1 VRLLPPLFVF
11 GVSDGGLCIRKRE
24 AGFPGHMD
32 ELKKT
37 IIAGVI
43 GFAVGALIMVLYG
56 YDPMSAYQALFKGAF
71 GDLYGFSESL
81 ANATP
86 LILTA
91 LTFAIGF
98 RGGMFNIGA
107 EGQLYLGALAAVTVS
122 LLHLPSAASFALS
135 LICAILA
142 GAIWSLPVAILK
154 ATRGVHEVISTI
166 MLNWI
171 SQFLAFYLIAKIL
184 VDPVRAEKTISIA
197 EGARFPV
204 LVPGT
209 SLSYGIFI
217 SLVAAIIVYLLLW
230 RTVIGFDIRAMGHN
244 PLAATYAGIDRWKII
259 LFVFITGGLTAGLAG
274 AVHVMGRPPTYA
286 VYSGMP
292 SIKGLG
298 FEGLAVAMIG
308 RNHPIGIIISG
319 IFFGGLLA
327 GGRMMQLFAQ
337 VPLEMVRVVEGIV
350 VLFLAIP
357 ELIRLFSFF
366 REIGAPII
374 FRSKRSS
381 DEDRRRS

>member
-1 VRLLPPLFVF
+1 M
-11 GVSDGGLCIRKRE
+11 
-24 AGFPGHMD
+24 GFPGSTD

-37 IIAGVI
+37 VIAGII
-43 GFAVGALIMVLYG
+43 GFAAGALIIMLYG
-56 YDPMSAYQALFKGAF
+56 YDPIAAFQALFNGAF

-107 EGQLYLGALAAVTVS
+107 EGQVYLGALAAVTVS
-122 LLHLPSAASFALS
+122 FFHLSSGMAFTLS
-135 LICAILA
+135 LVFAVLA

-154 ATRGVHEVISTI
+154 AARGVHEVISTI

-171 SQFLAFYLIAKIL
+171 SHFLSFYLIAKIL
-184 VDPVRAEKTISIA
+184 VDPMRAEKTLSVA
-197 EGARFPV
+197 ESVRLPL

-209 SLSYGIFI
+209 SLSYGIFV
-217 SLVAAIIVYLLLW
+217 SLFAAIIVYLFLW

-244 PLAATYAGIDRWKII
+244 AVAATYAGIEKWKII

-292 SIKGLG
+292 SIRGLG

-308 RNHPIGIIISG
+308 RNHPIGIIFAAV
-319 IFFGGLLA
+319 FFGGLLA

-357 ELIRLFSFF
+357 ELIRLFSFL
-366 REIGAPII
+366 RKIGPAVLL
-374 FRSKRSS
+374 RSKRA
-381 DEDRRRS
+381 

>member
-1 VRLLPPLFVF
+1 MRLP
-11 GVSDGGLCIRKRE
+11 
-24 AGFPGHMD
+24 AGID
-32 ELKKT
+32 ELAKT

-43 GFAVGALIMVLYG
+43 GFTVGALIIKLYG
-56 YDPMSAYQALFKGAF
+56 YDPIAAYRALFNGAF

-107 EGQLYLGALAAVTVS
+107 EGQLYLGTLAAVAVS
-122 LLHLPSAASFALS
+122 YFHLPSGLSFVLS
-135 LICAILA
+135 LICAVLA
-142 GAIWSLPVAILK
+142 GALWSLPAAILK
-154 ATRGVHEVISTI
+154 AIRGVHEVISTI

-171 SQFLAFYLIAKIL
+171 SQFLCFYLITEIL
-184 VDPVRAEKTISIA
+184 VDPQRAEKTISVV
-197 EGARFPV
+197 ESARLPL

-217 SLVAAIIVYLLLW
+217 SLFAAIVIYFLLW
-230 RTVIGFDIRAMGHN
+230 RTVIGFDIRATGHN
-244 PLAATYAGIDRWKII
+244 PLAAAYAGIQQWKIV
-259 LFVFITGGLTAGLAG
+259 LVVFISGGLTAGLAG
-274 AVHVMGRPPTYA
+274 AMHVMGRPPIYA
-286 VYSGMP
+286 VYGGMP

-308 RNHPIGIIISG
+308 RNHPIGIIFAA

-327 GGRMMQLFAQ
+327 GGRMMQLSAN
-337 VPLEMVRVVEGIV
+337 VPLELVRVVEGMV

-357 ELIRLFSFF
+357 ELIKLFGWL
-366 REIGAPII
+366 RKIGTPSI
-374 FRSKRSS
+374 FRSKRS
-381 DEDRRRS
+381 

>member
-1 VRLLPPLFVF
+1 M
-11 GVSDGGLCIRKRE
+11 
-24 AGFPGHMD
+24 GFPASIE
-32 ELKKT
+32 ELTKT

-43 GFAVGALIMVLYG
+43 GFAAGALIIILYG
-56 YDPMSAYQALFKGAF
+56 YDPVSAFQALFNGAF
-71 GDLYGFSESL
+71 GDLYSFSETL

-107 EGQLYLGALAAVTVS
+107 EGQLYLGALGAVAVS
-122 LLHLPSAASFALS
+122 FFHLPSAVGFALT
-135 LICAILA
+135 LLGAILA
-142 GAIWSLPVAILK
+142 GVIWSLPAAILK
-154 ATRGVHEVISTI
+154 AARGVHEVISTI

-171 SQFLAFYLIAKIL
+171 SQFLCFWLIAKIL
-184 VDPVRAEKTISIA
+184 VDPQRAEKTISVA
-197 EGARFPV
+197 EWARIPL

-217 SLVAAIIVYLLLW
+217 SLFAAMLVYLLLW
-230 RTVIGFDIRAMGHN
+230 RTVMGFDIRASGHN
-244 PLAATYAGIDRWKII
+244 PLAARYAGIERWKMI

-274 AVHVMGRPPTYA
+274 AVHVMGCPPVYA
-286 VYSGMP
+286 IYSGMP
-292 SIKGLG
+292 ALKGLG

-308 RNHPIGIIISG
+308 RNHPIGIIFAA

-327 GGRMMQLFAQ
+327 GGRMMQLLAH

-357 ELIRLFSFF
+357 ELIKVVSFF
-366 REIGAPII
+366 RKMSHSLV
-374 FRSKRSS
+374 FRSERSS
-381 DEDRRRS
+381 DEDRRR

>member
-1 VRLLPPLFVF
+1 MRFP
-11 GVSDGGLCIRKRE
+11 
-24 AGFPGHMD
+24 AGID
-32 ELKKT
+32 ELAKT

-43 GFAVGALIMVLYG
+43 GFAVGAVIVKLYG
-56 YDPMSAYQALFKGAF
+56 YDPIAAYRALFNGAF
-71 GDLYGFSESL
+71 GDLYSFSESL
-81 ANATP
+81 ANAAP

-107 EGQLYLGALAAVTVS
+107 EGQLYLGALAAVAVS
-122 LLHLPSAASFALS
+122 FFHLPSALSFALS
-135 LICAILA
+135 LICAVLA
-142 GAIWSLPVAILK
+142 GALWSLPAAILK
-154 ATRGVHEVISTI
+154 AARGVHEVISTI

-171 SQFLAFYLIAKIL
+171 SQFLCFYLIAEIL
-184 VDPVRAEKTISIA
+184 VDPRRAEKTISVV
-197 EGARFPV
+197 ESARLPL

-217 SLVAAIIVYLLLW
+217 SLFAAIIVYLLLW
-230 RTVIGFDIRAMGHN
+230 RTVIGFDIRATGYN
-244 PLAATYAGIDRWKII
+244 PLAAAYAGIEKWKII

-274 AVHVMGRPPTYA
+274 AVHVMGRPPIYA
-286 VYSGMP
+286 VYGGMP

-308 RNHPIGIIISG
+308 RNHPIGIIFAA

-327 GGRMMQLFAQ
+327 GGRMMQLLAN
-337 VPLEMVRVVEGIV
+337 VPLELVRVVEGMV

-357 ELIRLFSFF
+357 ELIKLFSWL
-366 REIGAPII
+366 RKIGIPLI
-374 FRSKRSS
+374 FRQKRTS
-381 DEDRRRS
+381 DQDRRRV

>member
-1 VRLLPPLFVF
+1 MGLP
-11 GVSDGGLCIRKRE
+11 GSI
-24 AGFPGHMD
+24 D

-37 IIAGVI
+37 IIAGII
-43 GFAVGALIMVLYG
+43 GFAAGALIIMVYG
-56 YDPMSAYQALFKGAF
+56 YDPIAAFQALFNGAF

-107 EGQLYLGALAAVTVS
+107 EGQVYLGALAAVSVS
-122 LLHLPSAASFALS
+122 FFHLPSGMAFALS
-135 LICAILA
+135 LVFAVLA

-171 SQFLAFYLIAKIL
+171 SHFLSFYLIATIL
-184 VDPVRAEKTISIA
+184 VDPMRGEKTLSIA
-197 EGARFPV
+197 ESVRLPL
-204 LVPGT
+204 LVRGT
-209 SLSYGIFI
+209 SLSYGIFV
-217 SLVAAIIVYLLLW
+217 SLFAAIIVYLFLW

-244 PLAATYAGIDRWKII
+244 AIAATYAGIEKWKII

-286 VYSGMP
+286 VYSAMP
-292 SIKGLG
+292 SITGLG

-308 RNHPIGIIISG
+308 RNHPIGIIFAAV
-319 IFFGGLLA
+319 FFGGLLA

-357 ELIRLFSFF
+357 ELIRLFSFL
-366 REIGAPII
+366 RKIGPVVF
-374 FRSKRSS
+374 FRSKRA
-381 DEDRRRS
+381 

>member
-1 VRLLPPLFVF
+1 VF
-11 GVSDGGLCIRKRE
+11 GDSDGKRCIRKKE
-24 AGFPGHMD
+24 TGFPGNMV

-43 GFAVGALIMVLYG
+43 GFAAGALIMVLYG
-56 YDPMSAYQALFKGAF
+56 YDPISAYQALFKGAF
-71 GDLYGFSESL
+71 GDSYGLSESL

-122 LLHLPSAASFALS
+122 LFHLPPAMVFALS
-135 LICAILA
+135 IICAVLA

-171 SQFLAFYLIAKIL
+171 SQFLAFYLIARIL

-197 EGARFPV
+197 EWARFPV

-244 PLAATYAGIDRWKII
+244 PLAATYAGIEKWKII
-259 LFVFITGGLTAGLAG
+259 LFVFITGGLTAGLGG

-286 VYSGMP
+286 IYSGMP

-308 RNHPIGIIISG
+308 RNHPIGIILSA

-327 GGRMMQLFAQ
+327 GGRMMQIFAQ

-366 REIGAPII
+366 REIRAPII

>member
-1 VRLLPPLFVF
+1 MQETAM
-11 GVSDGGLCIRKRE
+11 GLSGRIQ
-24 AGFPGHMD
+24 

-43 GFAVGALIMVLYG
+43 GFAVGAIIMLLYG
-56 YDPMSAYQALFKGAF
+56 YDPISAYSALFGGAF
-71 GDLYGFSESL
+71 GDLYSFSESL

-86 LILTA
+86 LMLTA

-122 LLHLPSAASFALS
+122 LFQLPSGIGIALS
-135 LICAILA
+135 ILLAVLA

-154 ATRGVHEVISTI
+154 AARGVHEVISTI

-171 SQFLAFYLIAKIL
+171 SQFFAFYLIAKIL
-184 VDPVRAEKTISIA
+184 VDPLRAEKTISVA
-197 EGARFPV
+197 EWSRLPL

-209 SLSYGIFI
+209 SLSCGIFVA
-217 SLVAAIIVYLLLW
+217 LFAAIIIYLLLW

-244 PLAATYAGIDRWKII
+244 PMAATYAGIEKWKII

-286 VYSGMP
+286 IYSGMP
-292 SIKGLG
+292 SIIGLG

-308 RNHPIGIIISG
+308 RNHPLGIIFAA

-327 GGRMMQLFAQ
+327 GGRLMQLFSQ
-337 VPLEMVRVVEGIV
+337 VPLEMVRVVEGTV

-357 ELIRLFSFF
+357 ELIQLFSFLKKVRIPLASRF
-366 REIGAPII
+366 
-374 FRSKRSS
+374 KRTQNK
-381 DEDRRRS
+381 EGRQL

>member
-1 VRLLPPLFVF
+1 M
-11 GVSDGGLCIRKRE
+11 
-24 AGFPGHMD
+24 GFSGNLD

-43 GFAVGALIMVLYG
+43 GFAVGALIMMVYG
-56 YDPMSAYQALFKGAF
+56 YDPISAYRALFNGAF

-107 EGQLYLGALAAVTVS
+107 EGQLYLGACAGVTVS
-122 LLHLPSAASFALS
+122 LFHLPFATGFALG
-135 LICAILA
+135 LILAALA

-171 SQFLAFYLIAKIL
+171 SLFLAFYLVAEIL
-184 VDPVRAEKTISIA
+184 VDPLRAEKTISIA

-204 LVPGT
+204 MVPGT
-209 SLSYGIFI
+209 SLSYAIFI
-217 SLVAAIIVYLLLW
+217 SLGAAIIVYILLW
-230 RTVIGFDIRAMGHN
+230 RTVIGFDIRAMGYN
-244 PLAATYAGIDRWKII
+244 PLATTYAGIERWKVI

-286 VYSGMP
+286 IYSGMP
-292 SIKGLG
+292 SIRGLG

-308 RNHPIGIIISG
+308 RNHPIGIIISA
-319 IFFGGLLA
+319 IFFGGLMA

-337 VPLEMVRVVEGIV
+337 VPLEMVRVVEGAV

-357 ELIRLFSFF
+357 ELIRLFSFL
-366 REIGAPII
+366 RTMGTLHI
-374 FRSKRSS
+374 FRSKRS
-381 DEDRRRS
+381 

>member
-1 VRLLPPLFVF
+1 
-11 GVSDGGLCIRKRE
+11 
-24 AGFPGHMD
+24 M
-32 ELKKT
+32 
-37 IIAGVI
+37 
-43 GFAVGALIMVLYG
+43 GFAAGALIMMVYG
-56 YDPMSAYQALFKGAF
+56 YDPISAYRALFSGAF

-107 EGQLYLGALAAVTVS
+107 EGQLYLGALAAVTLS
-122 LLHLPSAASFALS
+122 LLHLPPAMVFALS
-135 LICAILA
+135 LICAVLA

-171 SQFLAFYLIAKIL
+171 SQFLAFYLIANIL
-184 VDPVRAEKTISIA
+184 VDPMRAEKTISIA
-197 EGARFPV
+197 EGVRFPV

-217 SLVAAIIVYLLLW
+217 SVVAAIIVYLVLW
-230 RTVIGFDIRAMGHN
+230 RTVIGFDVRAMGHN
-244 PLAATYAGIDRWKII
+244 PLAATYAGIERWKTI
-259 LFVFITGGLTAGLAG
+259 LFVFITGGFTAGLAG

-357 ELIRLFSFF
+357 ELIRLFSFL
-366 REIGAPII
+366 RKMGPVVI

-381 DEDRRRS
+381 DEDRRRL

>member
-1 VRLLPPLFVF
+1 MDTAAPSICFSETIGALFERDTGMRFTANIV
-11 GVSDGGLCIRKRE
+11 
-24 AGFPGHMD
+24 
-32 ELKKT
+32 ELNKT

-43 GFAVGALIMVLYG
+43 GFAVGALIIMLYG
-56 YDPMSAYQALFKGAF
+56 YDPFSAYQALFNGAF
-71 GDLYGFSESL
+71 GDLYSFSESL

-107 EGQLYLGALAAVTVS
+107 EGQLYLGALAAVAVS
-122 LLHLPSAASFALS
+122 FFHLPSAIGFALS
-135 LICAILA
+135 LIFAVLA
-142 GAIWSLPVAILK
+142 GIIWSLPVAILK

-171 SQFLAFYLIAKIL
+171 SQFLCFYFISEILI
-184 VDPVRAEKTISIA
+184 DPQRAEKTLSIA
-197 EGARFPV
+197 EAIRIP
-204 LVPGT
+204 LLMPGT

-217 SLVAAIIVYLLLW
+217 SFLTAIITYLLLW
-230 RTVIGFDIRAMGHN
+230 RTVIGFDIRAIGHN
-244 PLAATYAGIDRWKII
+244 PLAATYAGIEKWKII
-259 LFVFITGGLTAGLAG
+259 LFVFITGGLTSGLGG
-274 AVHVMGRPPTYA
+274 AVHVMGRPPVYA

-308 RNHPIGIIISG
+308 RNHPIGIIFAA
-319 IFFGGLLA
+319 IFFGGLLS
-327 GGRMMQLFAQ
+327 GGRMMQLFAE

-350 VLFLAIP
+350 VVFLAIP
-357 ELIRLFSFF
+357 ELANVFSSLRKIRIPL
-366 REIGAPII
+366 I
-374 FRSKRSS
+374 FRSKQS
-381 DEDRRRS
+381 

>member
-1 VRLLPPLFVF
+1 MRLPPPLFVF
-11 GVSDGGLCIRKRE
+11 RDFDGELRLRERGMGV
-24 AGFPGHMD
+24 PGNID

-43 GFAVGALIMVLYG
+43 GFAVGALIMTLYG
-56 YDPMSAYQALFKGAF
+56 YNPIAAYTALFNGAF

-122 LLHLPSAASFALS
+122 LFHLPSATSFALS
-135 LICAILA
+135 LIFAVLA

-154 ATRGVHEVISTI
+154 AARGVHEVISTI

-171 SQFLAFYLIAKIL
+171 SQFLAFYLIARIL
-184 VDPVRAEKTISIA
+184 VDPLRAEKTISIV

-209 SLSYGIFI
+209 TLSYAIFI
-217 SLVAAIIVYLLLW
+217 SLAAAIIVYLVLW

-244 PLAATYAGIDRWKII
+244 PLAATYAGIEKWKII
-259 LFVFITGGLTAGLAG
+259 LFVFITGGLTAGFAG

-286 VYSGMP
+286 IYSGMP
-292 SIKGLG
+292 SIRGLG

-308 RNHPIGIIISG
+308 RNHPIGIVFAA

-327 GGRMMQLFAQ
+327 GGRMMQLLAQ
-337 VPLEMVRVVEGIV
+337 VPLEMVRVVEGAV

-357 ELIRLFSFF
+357 ELIRLFSFL
-366 REIGAPII
+366 RTKGTLRV
-374 FRSKRSS
+374 FRSKRS
-381 DEDRRRS
+381 

>member
-1 VRLLPPLFVF
+1 M
-11 GVSDGGLCIRKRE
+11 
-24 AGFPGHMD
+24 GFTANIG

-43 GFAVGALIMVLYG
+43 GFAVGALIIMLYG
-56 YDPMSAYQALFKGAF
+56 YDPISAYQALINGAF
-71 GDLYGFSESL
+71 GDLYSFSESL

-107 EGQLYLGALAAVTVS
+107 EGQLYLGALAAIAVS
-122 LLHLPSAASFALS
+122 FFHLPSAMGFALS
-135 LICAILA
+135 LIFAVLA

-171 SQFLAFYLIAKIL
+171 SQFLCFYFISEIL
-184 VDPVRAEKTISIA
+184 GDPQRAEKTLSIA
-197 EGARFPV
+197 EGIRIPL

-217 SLVAAIIVYLLLW
+217 SIFAAIIVYLLLW
-230 RTVIGFDIRAMGHN
+230 RTVIGFDIRAIGHN
-244 PLAATYAGIDRWKII
+244 PLAAAYAGIEKWKII
-259 LFVFITGGLTAGLAG
+259 LFVFITGGLTAGLGG
-274 AVHVMGRPPTYA
+274 AVHVMGRPPVYA

-308 RNHPIGIIISG
+308 RNHPIGIIFAA
-319 IFFGGLLA
+319 IFFGGLLS

-357 ELIRLFSFF
+357 ELVKVFSFL
-366 REIGAPII
+366 RKIRIPLI
-374 FRSKRSS
+374 FRSKRS
-381 DEDRRRS
+381 

>member
-1 VRLLPPLFVF
+1 
-11 GVSDGGLCIRKRE
+11 
-24 AGFPGHMD
+24 M
-32 ELKKT
+32 
-37 IIAGVI
+37 
-43 GFAVGALIMVLYG
+43 GFAAGALIMMVYG
-56 YDPMSAYQALFKGAF
+56 YDPISAYRALFSGAF

-107 EGQLYLGALAAVTVS
+107 EGQLYLGALAAVTLS
-122 LLHLPSAASFALS
+122 LLHLPPAMVFALS
-135 LICAILA
+135 LICAVLA

-171 SQFLAFYLIAKIL
+171 SQFLAFYLISNIL
-184 VDPVRAEKTISIA
+184 VDPMRAEKTISIA
-197 EGARFPV
+197 EGVRFPV

-217 SLVAAIIVYLLLW
+217 SVVAAIIVYLVLW
-230 RTVIGFDIRAMGHN
+230 RTVIGFDIRALGYNAM
-244 PLAATYAGIDRWKII
+244 AATYAGIEKWKII
-259 LFVFITGGLTAGLAG
+259 LFVFITGGFTAGLAG

-292 SIKGLG
+292 SIIGLG

-308 RNHPIGIIISG
+308 RNHPIGIIFAAV
-319 IFFGGLLA
+319 FFGGLLA

-357 ELIRLFSFF
+357 ELIRLFSFL
-366 REIGAPII
+366 RKIGLVVF
-374 FRSKRSS
+374 FRSKRA
-381 DEDRRRS
+381 

>member
-1 VRLLPPLFVF
+1 MRKMTFF
-11 GVSDGGLCIRKRE
+11 GKV
-24 AGFPGHMD
+24 D

-43 GFAVGALIMVLYG
+43 GFAVGALIIVI
-56 YDPMSAYQALFKGAF
+56 YDYDLISAYTALFSGAF
-71 GDLYGFSESL
+71 GDLYGISESL

-107 EGQLYLGALAAVTVS
+107 EGQLYLGALAAVTIG
-122 LLHLPSAASFALS
+122 LFRLPSGFSFALS
-135 LICAILA
+135 LIFAALA

-171 SQFLAFYLIAKIL
+171 SNFLAFYLIAKVL
-184 VDPVRAEKTISIA
+184 VDPSRAEKTISIA
-197 EGARFPV
+197 EGARIS
-204 LVPGT
+204 LLIQGT

-217 SLVAAIIVYLLLW
+217 SLFASIVIYILLW
-230 RTVIGFDIRAMGHN
+230 RTIIGFDIRAMGYN
-244 PLAATYAGIDRWKII
+244 PRAATYAGIEKWKII
-259 LFVFITGGLTAGLAG
+259 LFVFITGGVTAGLGG
-274 AVHVMGRPPTYA
+274 AAHVMGRPPTYA

-292 SIKGLG
+292 SIRGLG

-308 RNHPIGIIISG
+308 RNHPIGIIFAA

-327 GGRMMQLFAQ
+327 GGRMMQMFAQ

-350 VLFLAIP
+350 VIFLAIP
-357 ELIRLFSFF
+357 ELIRLLPFLRKVRKPLISQSN
-366 REIGAPII
+366 
-374 FRSKRSS
+374 RS
-381 DEDRRRS
+381 

>member
-1 VRLLPPLFVF
+1 MRFP
-11 GVSDGGLCIRKRE
+11 
-24 AGFPGHMD
+24 AGID
-32 ELKKT
+32 ELAKT
-37 IIAGVI
+37 IIAGVS
-43 GFAVGALIMVLYG
+43 GFAVGAVIIKLYG
-56 YDPMSAYQALFKGAF
+56 YDPISAYRALFNGAF
-71 GDLYGFSESL
+71 GDLYSFSESL

-107 EGQLYLGALAAVTVS
+107 EGQLYLGALAAVAVS
-122 LLHLPSAASFALS
+122 FFHLPSAVSFALS
-135 LICAILA
+135 LICAVLA
-142 GAIWSLPVAILK
+142 GALWSLPAAILK

-171 SQFLAFYLIAKIL
+171 SQFLCFYLIAEIL
-184 VDPVRAEKTISIA
+184 VDPQRAEKTISVV
-197 EGARFPV
+197 ESARLPL

-217 SLVAAIIVYLLLW
+217 SLFAAIIVYLLLW
-230 RTVIGFDIRAMGHN
+230 RTVIGFDIRATGYN
-244 PLAATYAGIDRWKII
+244 PLAAAYAGIEKWKII
-259 LFVFITGGLTAGLAG
+259 LFVFISGGLTAGLAG
-274 AVHVMGRPPTYA
+274 AVHVMGRPPVYA
-286 VYSGMP
+286 IYGGMP

-308 RNHPIGIIISG
+308 RNHPIGIIFAA

-327 GGRMMQLFAQ
+327 GGRMMQLLAN
-337 VPLEMVRVVEGIV
+337 VPLELVRVVEGMV

-357 ELIRLFSFF
+357 ELVKLFSWL
-366 REIGAPII
+366 RKIGTPLI
-374 FRSKRSS
+374 FRSKRS
-381 DEDRRRS
+381 

>member
-1 VRLLPPLFVF
+1 MRFP
-11 GVSDGGLCIRKRE
+11 
-24 AGFPGHMD
+24 AGID
-32 ELKKT
+32 ELAKT
-37 IIAGVI
+37 IIAGVF
-43 GFAVGALIMVLYG
+43 GFAVGAVIIKLYG
-56 YDPMSAYQALFKGAF
+56 YDPISAYRALFNGAF
-71 GDLYGFSESL
+71 GDLYSFSESL
-81 ANATP
+81 ANAAP

-122 LLHLPSAASFALS
+122 FFHLPSGIGIALS
-135 LICAILA
+135 IIFAILA

-154 ATRGVHEVISTI
+154 AARGVHEVISTI
-166 MLNWI
+166 MSNWI

-184 VDPVRAEKTISIA
+184 VDPLRAEKTISVA
-197 EGARFPV
+197 ESARLPL

-217 SLVAAIIVYLLLW
+217 SLFAAIIVYLLLW
-230 RTVIGFDIRAMGHN
+230 RTVIGFDIRATGYN
-244 PLAATYAGIDRWKII
+244 PLAAAYAGIEKWKII

-274 AVHVMGRPPTYA
+274 ALHVMGRPPIYA
-286 VYSGMP
+286 VYGGMP

-308 RNHPIGIIISG
+308 RNHPIGIIFAA

-327 GGRMMQLFAQ
+327 GGRMMQLLAT
-337 VPLEMVRVVEGIV
+337 VPLELVRVVEGMV

-357 ELIRLFSFF
+357 ELVKLFGWL
-366 REIGAPII
+366 RKIGIPPI
-374 FRSKRSS
+374 FRSKRS
-381 DEDRRRS
+381 

>member
-1 VRLLPPLFVF
+1 MRFP
-11 GVSDGGLCIRKRE
+11 
-24 AGFPGHMD
+24 AGID
-32 ELKKT
+32 ELAKT

-43 GFAVGALIMVLYG
+43 GFAVGALIIKLHG
-56 YDPMSAYQALFKGAF
+56 YDPIAAYRALFNGAF

-107 EGQLYLGALAAVTVS
+107 EGQLYLGTLAAVAVS
-122 LLHLPSAASFALS
+122 YFHLPSGVSFVLS
-135 LICAILA
+135 LICAVLA
-142 GAIWSLPVAILK
+142 GALWSLPAAILK

-171 SQFLAFYLIAKIL
+171 SQFLCFYLITVIL
-184 VDPVRAEKTISIA
+184 VDPQRAEKTISVV
-197 EGARFPV
+197 ESARLPL

-217 SLVAAIIVYLLLW
+217 SLFAAIVIYFLLW
-230 RTVIGFDIRAMGHN
+230 RTVIGFDIRATGHN
-244 PLAATYAGIDRWKII
+244 PLAAAYAGIQQWKIV
-259 LFVFITGGLTAGLAG
+259 LFVFISGGLTAGLAG
-274 AVHVMGRPPTYA
+274 AMHVMGRPPIYA
-286 VYSGMP
+286 IYGGMP

-308 RNHPIGIIISG
+308 RNHPIGIIFAA

-327 GGRMMQLFAQ
+327 GGRMMQLSAN
-337 VPLEMVRVVEGIV
+337 VPLELVRVVEGMV

-357 ELIRLFSFF
+357 ELVKLFAWL
-366 REIGAPII
+366 RKIGTPSI
-374 FRSKRSS
+374 FRSKRS
-381 DEDRRRS
+381 